1 MRHRV
6 HVFRTDWGD
15 NIYFMNKVTNILL
28 SGWPESASRFY
39 ECRQGL
45 RNKVFKSCSFWQF
58 YPYVI
63 YRGLSENL
71 SSLGKSVEDTL
82 EQYNGTEAAT
92 ADQDVED
99 MYANC
104 AEEEVAGFFCI

>member
-1 MRHRV
+1 MSV
-6 HVFRTDWGD
+6 AKDLE
-15 NIYFMNKVTNILL
+15 I
-28 SGWPESASRFY
+28 RF
-39 ECRQGL
+39 L
-45 RNKVFKSCSFWQF
+45 IKSCKLLGQF
-58 YPYVI
+58 YPFVI

-82 EQYNGTEAAT
+82 EQYNGTEAAP

-104 AEEEVAGFFCI
+104 AEEEVAESDFFVCHYYSLFRKLKVLPIQTTNTHTP